1 MKLTRSLRFFTSL
14 AFVIALSYFSHGS
27 AFAQTC
33 APDGSVS
40 IQSAGWQKGTTVSV
54 FIEPGLTGDARR
66 AAEQAFTNW
75 NTANGSNNSGVSYSF
90 TTTRPTSGVGNY
102 LIVGYGTNLT
112 DAATGN
118 QVRAQATYSS
128 DSTTGYTTRGGI
140 RIDESMT
147 NFDAVLETMVHE
159 IGHPAGL
166 GHCTGSG
173 CTPANSVMTLVV
185 VNPPT
190 PANFNRSYGRSTV
203 PTGCDNQTLMVSN
216 YPPCFPPVVSE
227 CNSWDT
233 NLCECRDIV
242 YGGGGG
248 GGDLGGGG
256 GYYYYPC
263 TPYYWV
269 YYESWDNGETWAMVD
284 YSYAGCW

>member
-1 MKLTRSLRFFTSL
+1 VNLRSSIRVLASLLFFVGFSY
-14 AFVIALSYFSHGS
+14 LSSNNASGQTCPANGS
-27 AFAQTC
+27 AN
-33 APDGSVS
+33 

-75 NTANGSNNSGVSYSF
+75 NAASGTNNSAVTYSF

-118 QVRAQATYSS
+118 QVRAQATYNS
-128 DSTTGYTTRGGI
+128 DPTSGHTTRGGI

-173 CTPANSVMTLVV
+173 CTPSSSVMTLVV

-190 PANFNRSYGRSTV
+190 AANFNRSYGRSTV
-203 PTGCDNQTLMVSN
+203 PTACDNQTLMVSN
-216 YPPCFPPVVSE
+216 YPPCSPPVTDT
-227 CNSWDT
+227 CTSWDA
-233 NLCECRDIV
+233 NLCTCNDPL
-242 YGGGGG
+242 GGGLIG
-248 GGDLGGGG
+248 GGDSGGG

-269 YYESWDNGETWAMVD
+269 YYESWDYGETWAMVD